1 MRLASQRRFWI
12 TERRNERVC
21 LRLGGD
27 NSNATPNNFRKEFC
41 VRCINEQ
48 QKVKMKVKDLIEQ
61 LSAYDK
67 ETELVVAYWDKET
80 VEGFSTL
87 SLSETQWSLVVDDSE
102 SGEWNWQSSA
112 GETLIEIAEKVVG
125 DE

>member
-1 MRLASQRRFWI
+1 MR
-12 TERRNERVC
+12 
-21 LRLGGD
+21 
-27 NSNATPNNFRKEFC
+27 
-41 VRCINEQ
+41 
-48 QKVKMKVKDLIEQ
+48 VKDLIEQ

-67 ETELVVAYWDKET
+67 ETELVVAYWDKEI
-80 VEGFSTL
+80 VEGFSML
-87 SLSETQWSLVVDDSE
+87 SLSETQWSLVVEDSE

>member
-1 MRLASQRRFWI
+1 
-12 TERRNERVC
+12 
-21 LRLGGD
+21 
-27 NSNATPNNFRKEFC
+27 
-41 VRCINEQ
+41 
-48 QKVKMKVKDLIEQ
+48 MKVKDLIEQ

-67 ETELVVAYWDKET
+67 ETELIVAYWDKEI
-80 VEGFSTL
+80 VEGFSML
-87 SLSETQWSLVVDDSE
+87 SLSGTQWSFVVADSE